1 MKWRRLNTPTK
12 QNLLLAAT
20 LARGITVLRN
30 CAREPEVI
38 DLVAALCAMGADIE
52 GAGAHEI
59 TVRGCAELRPY
70 IHRVIADCIECG
82 TFLIAGALAGDR
94 LMVVGG
100 VGMVE
105 HQMALIGKLRAVGVA
120 VDIHGDRITLAKP
133 STIGAVDAQTAPY
146 QGFLTDMQ
154 AQFMVLLASGKGNS
168 VITETIF
175 ENCFMHVAEL
185 NRLRA
190 NISVEGGAATVNGIP
205 QLSGSTVTA
214 PELRASAC
222 LALAGLV
229 ADGETVVRRINH
241 LDRGYEH
248 LEVKIR
254 AVGARITRF
263 TEVQARA
270 SVRHPRNRRK
280 PGNPPME
287 RQGSLKVGPLVPPR
301 RCDLFRCP

>member
-100 VGMVE
+100 VG
-105 HQMALIGKLRAVGVA
+105 IGVA
-120 VDIHGDRITLAKP
+120 VDIHGDRITVARP

-154 AQFMVLLASGKGNS
+154 AQFMVLLASGKGTS

-185 NRLRA
+185 NRLGA

-222 LALAGLV
+222 LVLAGLV
-229 ADGETVVRRINH
+229 ADGETVVRRIDH

-248 LEVKIR
+248 LEVKLR